1 MKIILEDGEKDYI
14 KRINES
20 LGTDNP
26 IPVFC
31 GEKKGYSLFFDVVDI
46 AKASAFVAYLMTPNT
61 ETVKE
66 IEDILGVR
74 ITSINY
80 ATGDAKL
87 NELKSKLQNFMN
99 ELNRI

>member
-1 MKIILEDGEKDYI
+1 MKIILEYGDKDYI

-20 LGTDNP
+20 LSTDDP

-31 GEKKGYSLFFDVVDI
+31 GEKKGYSISFDVVDI
-46 AKASAFVAYLMTPNT
+46 AKASAFVAYLMTSNT

-74 ITSINY
+74 IISINY
-80 ATGDAKL
+80 ATGDIKL
-87 NELKSKLQNFMN
+87 NELKAKLQNFMD

>member
-1 MKIILEDGEKDYI
+1 MKIVLEDREKDYI

-20 LGTDNP
+20 LSTDNP

-31 GEKKGYSLFFDVVDI
+31 GEKKGYSLSFDVVDI
-46 AKASAFVAYLMTPNT
+46 AKANTFVSYLMTPNT

-66 IEDILGVR
+66 IEDTLGVR

-80 ATGDAKL
+80 VTGDIKL
-87 NELKSKLQNFMN
+87 NELKAKLQNFME

>member
-1 MKIILEDGEKDYI
+1 MKIILEDGDKDYI

-20 LGTDNP
+20 LSTDNP

-31 GEKKGYSLFFDVVDI
+31 GKKKGYSISFDVVDI
-46 AKASAFVAYLMTPNT
+46 AKASAFVTYLMTPNT

-74 ITSINY
+74 IVSINY
-80 ATGDAKL
+80 ATGDIKL
-87 NELKSKLQNFMN
+87 NKLKAKLQNFMY

>member
-14 KRINES
+14 RRINES

-31 GEKKGYSLFFDVVDI
+31 GEKKGYSLSFDVVDI
-46 AKASAFVAYLMTPNT
+46 AKASAFVAYLMTPQAEVT
-61 ETVKE
+61 KE
-66 IEDILGVR
+66 IEDILGLRV
-74 ITSINY
+74 TSINY
-80 ATGDAKL
+80 SAGDIKL
-87 NELKSKLQNFMN
+87 NELKSKLQDFME